1 MTVGAAPQIALLLSP
16 HAVLLLSLNASAAS
30 AAFAAAAALE
40 EAMARGEGGAAA
52 RAAASGATWRSQIP
66 RAVVLGT
73 GAFSFFMRLAS
84 RPRLGRLAGAGVNGS
99 SLRTNHRHCPQALAA
114 RGGRLFIAR

>member
-73 GAFSFFMRLAS
+73 AAFSFFMRLAS
-84 RPRLGRLAGAGVNGS
+84 RLGS
-99 SLRTNHRHCPQALAA
+99 
-114 RGGRLFIAR
+114 RGWRGRV

>member
-1 MTVGAAPQIALLLSP
+1 MRCPQRGWSGCLGMTVGAAPQIALLLSP

-84 RPRLGRLAGAGVNGS
+84 RLGS
-99 SLRTNHRHCPQALAA
+99 
-114 RGGRLFIAR
+114 RGWRGRV